1 MPISR
6 WISLAVLTGMIA
18 CADGVVPTSPH
29 ASLVLSNASSC
40 TVEQGQQF
48 INAGQYTKAINEF
61 ACVIDADPTAVEGY
75 RGQIEAEVMLG
86 RYSDA
91 LRDFQRIYAFV
102 VPVHPDAGQVIVS
115 GYQARLAADPASLT
129 ALMGLTFAQ
138 WALYSY
144 PATIHVANDLLAVQP
159 NNVVGILFRGS
170 SRMLHGQARAAGAA
184 DLEQAIALAPLSAD
198 VRFVVADA
206 YTYGSIRDYQRAFN
220 EATFALNHGLDTPR
234 VRAIR
239 GAAYLAA
246 GNLAAAAVEI
256 DIHFAQVT
264 TELVA
269 TAPLA
274 KNSSM
279 TVGVAPGRSF
289 EIPLVI
295 SAGEPVSIATTSKDL
310 WDTIVVLLAPN
321 GTPVAAGDDFKGY
334 MAGFD
339 WTAPAAGTYRLRV
352 TSFEAVST
360 GAITVTRK

>member
-1 MPISR
+1 MTVSR
-6 WISLAVLTGMIA
+6 WISFAVVTSAIA
-18 CADGVVPTSPH
+18 CTDGDGPTSPN
-29 ASLVLSNASSC
+29 AVAVLRNASSC

-48 INAGQYTKAINEF
+48 IDDGQYAKALMEF
-61 ACVIDADPTAVEGY
+61 ECLIGADVSAVEGY
-75 RGQIEAEVMLG
+75 RGRVEAEVMLG

-102 VPVHPDAGQVIVS
+102 VPVHPDAGQVIVA
-115 GYQARLAADPASLT
+115 GYQARLAADPASLA

-170 SRMLHGQARAAGAA
+170 SRLLHGQARAAGAA
-184 DLEQAIALAPLSAD
+184 DLEQAIALAPLSPD

-206 YTYGSIRDYQRAFN
+206 YTYGSLRDYQRAFN

-234 VRAIR
+234 IRAIR
-239 GAAYLAA
+239 GAAYLAF
-246 GNLAAAAVEI
+246 GNMPAAAVEI
-256 DIHFAQVT
+256 DIHLDQVT
-264 TELVA
+264 TELVG
-269 TAPLA
+269 TAALA
-274 KNSSM
+274 KNSAT
-279 TVGVAPGRSF
+279 TVGVAPGRTY

-295 SAGEPVSIATTSKDL
+295 SAGEQVSIATSSKDL
-310 WDTIVVLLAPN
+310 WDTILVLLAPN

-339 WTAPAAGTYRLRV
+339 WVAPAAGTYRLRV